1 MKAIYRVETTI
12 SVQQISIIKAQTQIS
27 IYFDT
32 DLFDLIIYSE
42 MCFLM
47 QIKFEEKNLCG
58 INHEKLNRKLFHSS
72 LITQLRNL
80 CELVEKTLS

>member
-47 QIKFEEKNLCG
+47 QIKFEEKTCVV
-58 INHEKLNRKLFHSS
+58 
-72 LITQLRNL
+72 LIMKN
-80 CELVEKTLS
+80 